1 MCPHQASRIVQ
12 IFKIQEVERQWEGKR
27 KVEETAWTVMPR
39 SCKNRR
45 SIGGHALNRQTYIRI
60 PCCRLNKSGSKSRN
74 KDRNRIQL
82 STDRLKYNKKEFSH
96 FNTPKQL
103 CFLYFRQLKSGH
115 FKNSDSIERVLI
127 RHDLFH
133 LYKVLF
139 TFGSYNSG
147 QIA

>member
-12 IFKIQEVERQWEGKR
+12 IFKIQEVERQWEEKR

-45 SIGGHALNRQTYIRI
+45 SIGGHA
-60 PCCRLNKSGSKSRN
+60 PW
-74 KDRNRIQL
+74 
-82 STDRLKYNKKEFSH
+82 TDRHIFVYHAADWTNPAPNQEIRTGTGSNSALTDLNIIKKSIATLTRQNNCVSYIFVSWNLGILKI
-96 FNTPKQL
+96 Q
-103 CFLYFRQLKSGH
+103 
-115 FKNSDSIERVLI
+115 I
-127 RHDLFH
+127 HDLFH